1 MKTGMVVSLLAGVSI
16 AAIATASNAQEAN
29 KKSTSETVAEVVVT
43 ASKRSERLQDVP
55 IAVSVVGE
63 ERLNQQNITSAAD
76 LSRAAPAITA
86 GVDQIRVRGIGTFSF
101 ARSSEASVGVVLDG
115 VALANAGPVS
125 PQLFDVARVE
135 VLAGP
140 QGTLFGR
147 NASAGLINIV
157 TNAPD
162 PTAASGNAHV
172 DVGERNFRT
181 ARVVG
186 NLPVSDNAALRVTGS
201 FVRQPQVLKNVIND
215 EWNRQEAVNGRARFL
230 WKPSDAISVNIIG
243 DYTRAFQ
250 KAGGWAVYKS
260 TPGSGLTQQLT
271 ACGVTPSLDN
281 YKSCA
286 TGGSYDTSKVWGYS
300 GQVDWDL
307 GQLTLV
313 AQTAYRGY
321 DGKSGGDADSSPRNI
336 LDINGGSRKIRN
348 FSQEL
353 RLVSPGGQRFDFVAG
368 LYFFN
373 SEQDYTGDQAGT
385 LGLVPPPLVLGQTFA
400 TNARSRSYAAF
411 SQATWNVSEDF
422 RLVGGLRLNRD
433 EVVAATTRRV
443 HPGALS
449 AFGSLLPVSATAK
462 DDSISYRIGAQYDV
476 AEHSMAYLTYNRGY
490 KGPAINDQAPSI
502 ALPLLVRP
510 EVPKAWELGLKSEIL
525 DRRVAVNIAAF
536 HTKVIDFQTQYYDPA
551 IPGYVFGNA
560 PSLTTKGVQVELF
573 GRITP
578 DLDVNLGAIYTDA
591 TYGKGYLVSC
601 SQTQTAAQGCFAVT
615 GGTAQDASGTRL
627 SGTPKFKLSGNTEY
641 RWPLGDRYEGYVQ
654 ADFVYTTKIYYGQG
668 FDPYNSTGEHTVVGA
683 RIGARTVDGRLG
695 ASIFVRNLFDERAP
709 SLTYAQPLASQQAEP
724 LAFVQFFGPESFRF
738 VGASLDVR
746 F

>member
-1 MKTGMVVSLLAGVSI
+1 MKNARVVSLLCGASI
-16 AAIATASNAQEAN
+16 AAIATVSNAQEVN
-29 KKSTSETVAEVVVT
+29 KRADPETVTEVVVT

-55 IAVSVVGE
+55 IAISVIGE
-63 ERLNQQNITSAAD
+63 ERLNQLNITSAAD
-76 LSRAAPAITA
+76 LSRVAPAITA

-115 VALANAGPVS
+115 VALANAGPIS

-162 PTAASGNAHV
+162 PTAAAGDAHMEI
-172 DVGERNFRT
+172 GERNFRT

-186 NLPVSDNAALRVTGS
+186 NLPVSENAALRVTGS
-201 FVRQPQVLKNVIND
+201 FVRQPQVLENVISD

-230 WKPSDAISVNIIG
+230 WKPSDAVSVNIIG
-243 DYTRAFQ
+243 DYSRAFN

-260 TPGSGLTQQLT
+260 TPGSGLSQQLA
-271 ACGVTPSLDN
+271 ACGVTPSVEN
-281 YKSCA
+281 YKTCA
-286 TGGSYDTSKVWGYS
+286 TGGSFDTSKVWGYS
-300 GQVDWDL
+300 GQVDWAVGD
-307 GQLTLV
+307 LTLV
-313 AQTAYRGY
+313 GLTAYRGY
-321 DGKSGGDADSSPRNI
+321 DGYNGGDADSSPRNI
-336 LDINGGSRKIRN
+336 LDINGGARKIRN

-353 RLVSPGGQRFDFVAG
+353 RLVSPGGQRVDFVAG

-373 SEQDYTGDQAGT
+373 SEQDFTGDQAGT

-411 SQATWNVSEDF
+411 SQATWNLSDDIRF
-422 RLVGGLRLNRD
+422 VGGLRLNRD
-433 EVVAATTRRV
+433 EVVAATTRKV
-443 HPGALS
+443 HPGAVA
-449 AFGSLLPVSATAK
+449 AFGSLLPVAATAK
-462 DDSISYRIGAQYDV
+462 DDSVSYRIGAQYDV

-490 KGPAINDQAPSI
+490 KGPAINDQAPSVS
-502 ALPLLVRP
+502 LPLLVRP
-510 EVPKAWELGLKSEIL
+510 EIPKAWELGLKSEIL
-525 DRRVAVNIAAF
+525 DRRLAVNVAAF
-536 HTKVIDFQTQYYDPA
+536 HTKVIDFQTQYYDPS

-560 PSLTTKGVQVELF
+560 PSLTTKGIQVELF
-573 GRITP
+573 GRVTP
-578 DLDVNLGAIYTDA
+578 DLNVSLGAIYTDA

-601 SQTQTAAQGCFAVT
+601 SQSQTAAQGCFAVA

-627 SGTPKFKLSGNTEY
+627 SGTPKFKLSGNAEY
-641 RWPLGDRYEGYVQ
+641 RWPLGNRFEGYVQ
-654 ADFVYTTKIYYGQG
+654 GDFVYTTKIFYGQG
-668 FDPYNSTGEHTVVGA
+668 FDPYNSTGAHAVVGG
-683 RIGARTVDGRLG
+683 RIGARTVDGHFG
-695 ASIFVRNLFDERAP
+695 GSIFVRNLFDERVP